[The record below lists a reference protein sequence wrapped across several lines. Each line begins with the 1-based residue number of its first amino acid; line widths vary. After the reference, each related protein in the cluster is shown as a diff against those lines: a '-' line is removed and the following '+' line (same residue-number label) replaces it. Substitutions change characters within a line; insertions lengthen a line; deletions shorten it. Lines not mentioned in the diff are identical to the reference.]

1 MAIARAKT
9 KTKTKT
15 KTKKQKYRDPST
27 ALLTRCCE
35 QLRLRMTIVMVV
47 QDEDS
52 TRNGRGTRNG
62 KGKRNGNATA
72 MTAGAIAT

>member
-1 MAIARAKT
+1 
-9 KTKTKT
+9 
-15 KTKKQKYRDPST
+15 
-27 ALLTRCCE
+27 
-35 QLRLRMTIVMVV
+35 MTIVMVV